1 MHIFIISLFIVP
13 QLLSH
18 PEVSSVS
25 AVILNVTWLPPVY
38 PNGNITSYSLDVVSS
53 VDEHTLIYSA
63 DTTSA
68 ILNDLKAF
76 TEYTVFVTAFN
87 VIGNVTSEGTV
98 IMTGETSQ
106 FKKKVYSIIISLF
119 HLLIF

>member
-1 MHIFIISLFIVP
+1 MHLFIISLFIVP

-18 PEVSSVS
+18 PEVSSAS

-38 PNGNITSYSLDVVSS
+38 PNGNITSYSLNVVSS
-53 VDEHTLIYSA
+53 ADEHLLIYSA

-68 ILNDLKAF
+68 ILYDLEAF

-98 IMTGETSQ
+98 IMTGETSES
-106 FKKKVYSIIISLF
+106 FKSIF
-119 HLLIF
+119 DHCLIC